1 MTKMVRLSWLAKQN
15 ILIDESMNELYKLY
29 QYHLVNEITRDKH
42 CHLLQYLIQQPIAL
56 HQKVKGSYWLAN
68 NFGLLVLLKKES
80 LSQKLLGS
88 KLEIISW
95 SKIKNLKVNLVIETS
110 SVLQAISRKRSNLC
124 HVEIYKVLKR
134 QLKQDEWNSILGKN
148 KFTIADY
155 LERVGI
161 SQSTF
166 DRSRGRML

>member
-1 MTKMVRLSWLAKQN
+1 MVRLSWLAKQN

-29 QYHLVNEITRDKH
+29 QYHLVNEITCDKH

-68 NFGLLVLLKKES
+68 NFGLLVLLKKEA

-88 KLEIISW
+88 QLEIINW
-95 SKIKNLKVNLVIETS
+95 RKDNNLKVNLVIET
-110 SVLQAISRKRSNLC
+110 LNILKAISRKRSSLC
-124 HVEIYKVLKR
+124 HVEIFKVLKR
-134 QLKQDEWNSILGKN
+134 QLSRDEWNSILGKN
-148 KFTIADY
+148 KFTIENY
-155 LERVGI
+155 LKQVGI